1 MSRKQDLFTVVGLR
15 SPSIFGFVMIS
26 LPGLMAIAIG
36 FNLLGSEEFA
46 KAGILFAIGVL
57 MIVYSFDFLARSIRP
72 NRLLLDA
79 DGFSLQTWRR
89 TSRWL
94 WTDYRGVWGMG
105 HLMLRVATDR
115 GLNRNIPIGHW
126 SRDLE
131 HRLYRFASSKGI
143 EVPEPPLLRPSLKPL
158 FLLSGVLLLF
168 ALAVA
173 LTGLR
178 Q

>member
-1 MSRKQDLFTVVGLR
+1 MSRKQDLVTIVGLR
-15 SPSIFGFVMIS
+15 VPSIFGFS
-26 LPGLMAIAIG
+26 LAFVPGLMGSVAG
-36 FNLLGSEEFA
+36 FTQLKAASFT
-46 KAGILFAIGVL
+46 KAGTLFAVGVFL
-57 MIVYSFDFLARSIRP
+57 VNYSLDFLARSVRP
-72 NRLLLDA
+72 NRLLLDE
-79 DGFSLQTWRR
+79 DGFSLQTWCR

-105 HLMLRVATDR
+105 YLMLRVAD
-115 GLNRNIPIGHW
+115 GSESNRNIPIGHW

-131 HRLYRFASSKGI
+131 HRLYRFVSSKGI
-143 EVPEPPLLRPSLKPL
+143 EVPEPSLLHPSLKPL
-158 FLLSGVLLLF
+158 FFLSGALVLF